1 MGWDSLSN
9 SKYSHRLM
17 YLLIFLYFTKVL
29 LCKRTFITQLS
40 LPENQ
45 CDRNSNL
52 LGRQVLIFQRIT
64 SKSSA
69 IPTEELLYLA

>member
-29 LCKRTFITQLS
+29 LCKRTFITYPAQS
-40 LPENQ
+40 TGK
-45 CDRNSNL
+45 SV
-52 LGRQVLIFQRIT
+52 RQKFEPSRQAGTNIST
-64 SKSSA
+64 N
-69 IPTEELLYLA
+69 YL